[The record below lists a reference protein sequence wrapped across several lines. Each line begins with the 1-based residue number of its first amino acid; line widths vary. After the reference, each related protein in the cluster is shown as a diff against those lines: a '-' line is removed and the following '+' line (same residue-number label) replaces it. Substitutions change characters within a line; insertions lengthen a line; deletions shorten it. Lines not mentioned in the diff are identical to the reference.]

1 MKGAELD
8 SGEIQIMEM
17 ARRVLPLLAIGFL
30 VGAFGIV
37 LGGCFARPLASPP
50 PDPDPMDR
58 EEYTIGVTDVLHISV
73 WKNAELSVQAPVRPD
88 GKISVPLL
96 DDVQAEGLTPE
107 ELKEVITREL
117 GEFVVAPDVTVLVM
131 QMNSRFVSV
140 IGEIA
145 RTVRVPLTR
154 DMRVLEAITVAG
166 GFSTFADRGDVRIV
180 RRSATGEEIEYRF
193 DYDDYIRGHAPG
205 TNIVLRHG
213 DMIIVPD

>member
-1 MKGAELD
+1 VKGAEFVE
-8 SGEIQIMEM
+8 GEIQIMEM
-17 ARRVLPLLAIGFL
+17 ARRALLLLA
-30 VGAFGIV
+30 FG
-37 LGGCFARPLASPP
+37 LLLSGCVARQLAPPP

-58 EEYTIGVTDVLHISV
+58 EEYTIGVTDVLQISV
-73 WKNAELSVQAPVRPD
+73 WKNPELSIQAPVRPD

-96 DDVQAEGLTPE
+96 DDVQAEALTPE

-117 GEFVVAPDVTVLVM
+117 GEFVVAPDVTVLVL

-140 IGEIA
+140 IGEIV

-180 RRSATGEEIEYRF
+180 RRSPTGEEIEYRF

>member
-1 MKGAELD
+1 VRGAELD
-8 SGEIQIMEM
+8 RGEIRIMET
-17 ARRVLPLLAIGFL
+17 ARRALLLLAIGL
-30 VGAFGIV
+30 LIPACV
-37 LGGCFARPLASPP
+37 ARPLAPPP

-73 WKNAELSVQAPVRPD
+73 WKNAELSTQAPVRPD

-117 GEFVVAPDVTVLVM
+117 GEFVVAPDVTVVVL

-140 IGEIA
+140 IGEVA
-145 RTVRVPLTR
+145 RVVRVPLTR
-154 DMRVLEAITVAG
+154 DMRVLEAITIAG
-166 GFSTFADRGDVRIV
+166 GFGTFADRNDIRIV
-180 RRSATGEEIEYRF
+180 RRAPSGEEIEYRF

>member
-1 MKGAELD
+1 
-8 SGEIQIMEM
+8 
-17 ARRVLPLLAIGFL
+17 
-30 VGAFGIV
+30 
-37 LGGCFARPLASPP
+37 
-50 PDPDPMDR
+50 
-58 EEYTIGVTDVLHISV
+58 
-73 WKNAELSVQAPVRPD
+73 
-88 GKISVPLL
+88 
-96 DDVQAEGLTPE
+96 
-107 ELKEVITREL
+107 
-117 GEFVVAPDVTVLVM
+117 
-131 QMNSRFVSV
+131 V